1 MLQCVLV
8 WLISFDIQ
16 LDIDRSLNICNLLT
30 LFKNFNSEFHILTF
44 DLIQWSGDILIESFL
59 YFYNQCDSIWQDKWS
74 RSIRDTNISFLLQY
88 KNDINKLPS
97 SCYNILPKNIPNIF
111 IGRWLGSRILFY
123 STLLQSSTDTKS
135 IMPQRNVPY
144 NIPYKTVLLKQ

>member
-1 MLQCVLV
+1 M
-8 WLISFDIQ
+8 
-16 LDIDRSLNICNLLT
+16 T

-135 IMPQRNVPY
+135 IMPPRNVPY
-144 NIPYKTVLLKQ
+144 NIPYKTVLWTQYYMKHCMEYYTALQWLLC